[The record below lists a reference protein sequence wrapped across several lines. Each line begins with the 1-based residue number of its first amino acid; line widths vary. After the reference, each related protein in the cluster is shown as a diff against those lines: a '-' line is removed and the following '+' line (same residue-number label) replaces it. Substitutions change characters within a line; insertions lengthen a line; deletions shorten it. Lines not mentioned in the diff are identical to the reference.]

1 MSTGNAGRGVKEP
14 TLRQSFSLSP
24 FDLGNTNLEAE
35 RSRALDA
42 GIRQRLFHDR
52 VSVEA
57 TWFDNRFEQQIS
69 TRTISFSPYQAQY
82 FNVGLTRARG
92 AELVAEIAPTD
103 GIRLSGS
110 YTFTDSEIVA
120 ALKAKGIAPMAQ
132 TVQGRWPTFI
142 LFEEMRKA
150 GYRVRQAFT
159 KDSLKVQLEEANR
172 LGAKYSLILGQKELI
187 DGTIIIRDMESG
199 TQEVIDQK
207 KIYVEINNFYT
218 PTVYDKGAEVI
229 RMIHTLLGKEGFRRS
244 MDKYF
249 ELFDGQA
256 VTTNDFI
263 HAMSAANNNYDFS
276 QFEQSW
282 YHRAGTPR
290 LEIKSSYQKES
301 GEYQVFI
308 RQLFE
313 GEEVPFHMPYRS
325 RCDS

>member
-1 MSTGNAGRGVKEP
+1 M
-14 TLRQSFSLSP
+14 
-24 FDLGNTNLEAE
+24 
-35 RSRALDA
+35 
-42 GIRQRLFHDR
+42 
-52 VSVEA
+52 
-57 TWFDNRFEQQIS
+57 
-69 TRTISFSPYQAQY
+69 
-82 FNVGLTRARG
+82 
-92 AELVAEIAPTD
+92 
-103 GIRLSGS
+103 
-110 YTFTDSEIVA
+110 
-120 ALKAKGIAPMAQ
+120 
-132 TVQGRWPTFI
+132 
-142 LFEEMRKA
+142 
-150 GYRVRQAFT
+150 
-159 KDSLKVQLEEANR
+159 
-172 LGAKYSLILGQKELI
+172 
-187 DGTIIIRDMESG
+187 
-199 TQEVIDQK
+199 
-207 KIYVEINNFYT
+207 
-218 PTVYDKGAEVI
+218 YDKGAEVI

>member
-1 MSTGNAGRGVKEP
+1 MVMS
-14 TLRQSFSLSP
+14 
-24 FDLGNTNLEAE
+24 
-35 RSRALDA
+35 
-42 GIRQRLFHDR
+42 
-52 VSVEA
+52 
-57 TWFDNRFEQQIS
+57 
-69 TRTISFSPYQAQY
+69 
-82 FNVGLTRARG
+82 
-92 AELVAEIAPTD
+92 
-103 GIRLSGS
+103 
-110 YTFTDSEIVA
+110 
-120 ALKAKGIAPMAQ
+120 
-132 TVQGRWPTFI
+132 
-142 LFEEMRKA
+142 
-150 GYRVRQAFT
+150 
-159 KDSLKVQLEEANR
+159 
-172 LGAKYSLILGQKELI
+172 
-187 DGTIIIRDMESG
+187 
-199 TQEVIDQK
+199 
-207 KIYVEINNFYT
+207 IYYIEINNFYT